1 MAKQKNQ
8 PIKTGPFGPIYTQ
21 FEGKPKEAIKHL
33 MMMKDGECPKALYRE
48 ETGYVDIVWGDKKF
62 GLCHIV
68 DEHKDEFKQLGFEVE
83 DFIPIV
89 FAFGKYTESKQ
100 ENKIRLIGEEFML
113 IVKTKW
119 NDENKRFVMSTFDL
133 RPISRKNPKR
143 AKRLQ
148 KKGK

>member
-1 MAKQKNQ
+1 MAKQTKTQ
-8 PIKTGPFGPIYTQ
+8 PTTGEFGPVYTQ

-33 MMMKDGECPKALYRE
+33 KKVQNGECVKALYRE
-48 ETGYVDIVWGDKKF
+48 ETGYVDIVWGNDEM
-62 GLCHIV
+62 GLCHIIN
-68 DEHKDEFKQLGFEVE
+68 EHKDKFKELGFEVE

-89 FAFGKYTESKQ
+89 FAFGKFTESKT
-100 ENKIRLIGEEFML
+100 ENKIRLVGEEFML

-119 NDENKRFVMSTFDL
+119 NDKDKRFVMSTFDL

-143 AKRLQ
+143 AKRLK

>member
-1 MAKQKNQ
+1 MK
-8 PIKTGPFGPIYTQ
+8 KTIDTGEFGPIYTQ

-33 MMMKDGECPKALYRE
+33 KKMQNGECVKALYRQ
-48 ETGYVDIVWGDKKF
+48 ETGYVDIVWGNAEM
-62 GLCHIV
+62 GLCHIIN
-68 DEHKDEFKQLGFEVE
+68 EHKDEFKELGFEVE

-89 FAFGKYTESKQ
+89 FTFGKFTESKT

-119 NDENKRFVMSTFDL
+119 NDIDKRFVMSAFDL

-143 AKRLQ
+143 AKRLK

>member
-1 MAKQKNQ
+1 MESKNN
-8 PIKTGPFGPIYTQ
+8 IGEFGPVFTQ

-33 MMMKDGECPKALYRE
+33 MKVQDGECPKALYRE
-48 ETGYVDIVWGDKKF
+48 ETGYVDIVWGNKKL

-89 FAFGKYTESKQ
+89 FAFGKFSESKK

-119 NDENKRFVMSTFDL
+119 NDKNNRF
-133 RPISRKNPKR
+133 RGI
-143 AKRLQ
+143 
-148 KKGK
+148 